1 MSSPALHPGTH
12 GHPKAGGSTPG
23 TCCWGAAESRDQ
35 QGAQI
40 LPRAPLCLSS
50 MPIAGGHQ
58 HPATLLG
65 MAWPASV
72 SRVRRTGGTAPILT
86 TVSCRLVIKSLRRTM
101 GPVNPFTMGLIA
113 NQTDFTLAVPLAMRL
128 REGGLLVGWGVRKAP
143 WVPTAPTILPI
154 PVPGPVTRQE
164 SSRWSLEWNWGL
176 PGWQTLGQGLAWAPA
191 SSSTRAEQGLG
202 LPAAPGSPGA
212 ASRPCQNIPYP
223 SAGL

>member
-1 MSSPALHPGTH
+1 MQEEAGVGVLMWGQQGGVAKGQRRGQQTSAGTGAGQRSPLICSPQLRPGPCAILLSLELRLFSHPVLTSEQAGGCPAPPLHPRTC
-12 GHPKAGGSTPG
+12 GHPKTGGSTPG

-40 LPRAPLCLSS
+40 LPRAPLCLAS
-50 MPIAGGHQ
+50 MPTMGDHQ

-86 TVSCRLVIKSLRRTM
+86 TASCRLIVKSLRRTM

-128 REGGLLVGWGVRKAP
+128 HGEGLLGWGV
-143 WVPTAPTILPI
+143 
-154 PVPGPVTRQE
+154 G
-164 SSRWSLEWNWGL
+164 G
-176 PGWQTLGQGLAWAPA
+176 
-191 SSSTRAEQGLG
+191 
-202 LPAAPGSPGA
+202 
-212 ASRPCQNIPYP
+212 
-223 SAGL
+223 